1 MAQYIVH
8 VVLYTVD
15 WSHTGCFIEAFT
27 EAEILRELSI
37 LC

>member
-15 WSHTGCFIEAFT
+15 WSHTGCFIEA
-27 EAEILRELSI
+27 EILRELSI
-37 LC
+37 LY